1 MVLVPHNATDDAVL
15 DIIRKWIDVLAKE
28 DYEAV
33 VAELGPGLHFAY
45 GFYSS
50 KAECIRAQIK
60 RYVSP
65 EYFPG
70 VTDFVVTDWRLAK
83 GGNPEPRRDVTWY
96 EPNNLGGVGLRG
108 AVQFDLP
115 LNGKWSD
122 LTADFVFWEHDNENY
137 ALALEEITSV
147 NQSLREA
154 EKFERE
160 TEPPCQDAP

>member
-1 MVLVPHNATDDAVL
+1 MALVPHNATDDAVL

-33 VAELGPGLHFAY
+33 ATELGPGLDFAY

-50 KAECIRAQIK
+50 KAECLRAQIK
-60 RYVSP
+60 RYASP

-70 VTDFVVTDWRLAK
+70 VTDFVVTDWRLAQ
-83 GGNPEPRRDVTWY
+83 GGNPEPQRLVTWY
-96 EPNNLGGVGLRG
+96 KPNNLGGIGLRG
-108 AVQFDLP
+108 AVRFDLP

-137 ALALEEITSV
+137 ILALEEITSA
-147 NQSLREA
+147 NQRLREV

-160 TEPPCQDAP
+160 TKKL

>member
-1 MVLVPHNATDDAVL
+1 MVLIPHNATDYAVL
-15 DIIRKWIDVLAKE
+15 NIIREWIDVLAKE

-33 VAELGPGLHFAY
+33 VAELGPGLSFVQ
-45 GFYSS
+45 GFDSS
-50 KAECIRAQIK
+50 KAESLRAQIK

-70 VTDFVVTDWRLAK
+70 VIDFVVTDWRLAQ
-83 GGNPEPRRDVTWY
+83 GGNPEPRRRATRY
-96 EPNNLGGVGLRG
+96 GPNSIGGIGLRG

-122 LTADFVFWEHDNENY
+122 LTADFVFWEHDTEY
-137 ALALEEITSV
+137 YSLALEEIHSAK
-147 NQSLREA
+147 QSLREL

-160 TEPPCQDAP
+160 SENE